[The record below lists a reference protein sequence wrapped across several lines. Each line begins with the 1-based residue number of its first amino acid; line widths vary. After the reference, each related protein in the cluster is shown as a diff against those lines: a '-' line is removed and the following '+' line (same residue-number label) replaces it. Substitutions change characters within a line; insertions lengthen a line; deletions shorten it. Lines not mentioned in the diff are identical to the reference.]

1 MRETAAVVAVVG
13 AGTIGM
19 KGNGKLKA
27 RKNGREW
34 GSLYTRVGECQAKLP
49 LWAPTG
55 TRRQFD
61 GRTSRRSVGQKK
73 ASEGVAGSGGHPT
86 MTPDPEEPS

>member
-1 MRETAAVVAVVG
+1 
-13 AGTIGM
+13 M

-27 RKNGREW
+27 RKNGRGG

-55 TRRQFD
+55 TREQFD
-61 GRTSRRSVGQKK
+61 GRTSQRSKHYSVGQKK